1 MCSYP
6 APSTELPQ
14 AIAVAVSTIST
25 KNPNFVQTGK
35 EILFLHTSAS
45 VKYTLMDRSITKSLI
60 VIHQQSKSTF
70 PGNNI
75 WGNMYL
81 QLFYPCPVYMGIPQG
96 YILITKKYPV
106 PKPCENNENQ
116 VSLYSHYSHN
126 VLSDK
131 KINC

>member
-1 MCSYP
+1 MAGRSRFLLSALVLGVGEEAVRQAAEMCSHP
-6 APSTELPQ
+6 APSTEMPL

-25 KNPNFVQTGK
+25 KNPNFIQTGK

-45 VKYTLMDRSITKSLI
+45 VKYTLMDRSITKSRI

-81 QLFYPCPVYMGIPQG
+81 
-96 YILITKKYPV
+96 
-106 PKPCENNENQ
+106 
-116 VSLYSHYSHN
+116 
-126 VLSDK
+126 
-131 KINC
+131 